1 MKRIITLFFVFTLF
15 LQAEAQ
21 MNIDHYMR
29 VGQTRTQIGNYTGA
43 IEYFNIVLKFKPHL
57 AEAYFY
63 RGIAKH
69 QLEDYRGAIQDYNT
83 AIEIKPFY
91 PQAYTNR
98 GMAYHNLKNFKKAIA
113 DYDRAL
119 EFDPDNENIYN
130 NRGIAKLSQK
140 NIDGAIEDYNQ
151 ALRVNPK
158 STYALMNRSNA
169 KIVSGDIKG
178 AIKDLN
184 EVVVIRP
191 HYAGAYLNRGLAR
204 FELEDYASALRDYD
218 QCINFDPKN
227 ALAFNN
233 RGIVKQKL
241 EDYAGAIMDYD
252 MAIQLNPEMA
262 SAYFNRAMAREIL
275 KLPGYQNDYHI
286 AAQLNPKFDI
296 ESRRVDA
303 EKQAFNQ
310 RYPISKQNQQN
321 QQNQNSNQGNQAAA
335 NQNSNANQG
344 NAAPANQNPVGTNQN
359 NQNQQNTQNQATA
372 QATNADKSEE
382 SDEAEESLF
391 GEDPKNNRDKRRT
404 NLMIEDSRELP
415 SDNEEVDDGRV
426 QNKNIA
432 IDLQPIFII
441 SAFEKNAVDYDRFQ
455 YFNAA
460 INEINEKNNYDPM
473 LSISN
478 KSNAGYNS
486 VFENFILFF
495 NEKIQIQQNSHN
507 YLNRGIFY
515 SLTGD
520 YNKSIEDLNRS
531 IKLNDKQ
538 GIAYFSRANCR
549 YKMLEEIE
557 LTAGANP
564 DITVKLGEKN
574 LENVGKNN
582 EPAALDYKQILD
594 DYEVTLFLNP
604 DFFFGLFN
612 RAFIKIRLG
621 EYKGAIE
628 DLNHGIELEPEF
640 AEAYFNRGL
649 TKIYMD
655 DLEGGAIDLSR
666 AGELGIYGAYN
677 IIKRYCN

>member
-1 MKRIITLFFVFTLF
+1 MFFLFSLI

-43 IEYFNIVLKFKPHL
+43 IEYFNIVLRFKPHL

-69 QLEDYRGAIQDYNT
+69 QLEDYRGAINDYNT
-83 AIEIKPFY
+83 AIDIKPFY
-91 PQAYTNR
+91 PQAYMNR
-98 GMAYHNLKNFKKAIA
+98 GMAYHNLKNYKKAIA
-113 DYDRAL
+113 DYNRAL

-130 NRGIAKLSQK
+130 NRGIAKLAQK
-140 NIDGAIEDYNQ
+140 NIEGAIEDYNQ

-184 EVVVIRP
+184 EVIIIRP
-191 HYAGAYLNRGLAR
+191 HYAAAYLNRGIAR
-204 FELEDYASALRDYD
+204 FELNDYASALRDYD
-218 QCINFDPKN
+218 QSINFDPKN

-233 RGIVKQKL
+233 RGIIKQKL
-241 EDYAGAIMDYD
+241 EDYRGAIMDYD
-252 MAIQLNPEMA
+252 MAIVLNPEMA
-262 SAYFNRAMAREIL
+262 SAYFNRAMAKEIL
-275 KLPGYQNDYHI
+275 KLPGYQNDYSI

-296 ESRRVDA
+296 ESQRIEA

-310 RYPISKQNQQN
+310 KYPLSNRNQQTSQNQQN
-321 QQNQNSNQGNQAAA
+321 NQGNPASA
-335 NQNSNANQG
+335 NQSAQDS
-344 NAAPANQNPVGTNQN
+344 TLN
-359 NQNQQNTQNQATA
+359 NQNQPNPATA
-372 QATNADKSEE
+372 QNNVSGDEESEE
-382 SDEAEESLF
+382 KEKSFFDDDEP
-391 GEDPKNNRDKRRT
+391 DNKRDKRRV

-415 SDNEEVDDGRV
+415 GDDEEVDDGLV
-426 QNKNIA
+426 QNRNIV

-455 YFNAA
+455 YYNSA
-460 INEINEKNNYDPM
+460 INEINEQNNYDP
-473 LSISN
+473 LFTISN
-478 KSNAGYNS
+478 KSNAGYRP

-495 NEKIQIQQNSHN
+495 NEKIRIQQSSHN

-520 YNKSIEDLNRS
+520 YNKSLDDLNRTIDMDS
-531 IKLNDKQ
+531 KQ
-538 GIAYFSRANCR
+538 GIAYFVRANCR

-557 LTAGANP
+557 ILAGLNNEMS
-564 DITVKLGEKN
+564 VKIGARN
-574 LENVGKNN
+574 LDNATKSD
-582 EPAALDYKQILD
+582 EPAALDYKLILE
-594 DYEVTLFLNP
+594 DYQTTLTLNP
-604 DFFFGLFN
+604 AFFFGYFN
-612 RAFIKIRLG
+612 RAFINIRLG
-621 EYKGAIE
+621 EYKTAIE
-628 DLNHGIELEPEF
+628 DLNHAIELEPEF

-655 DLEGGAIDLSR
+655 DLEGGALDLSR

>member
-1 MKRIITLFFVFTLF
+1 MKRIFILFLLHALF

-21 MNIDHYMR
+21 MNIDHYTR

-43 IEYFNIVLKFKPHL
+43 IEYFNIVLRFKPHL
-57 AEAYFY
+57 AEAYFF
-63 RGIAKH
+63 RGVAKH
-69 QLEDYRGAIQDYNT
+69 QLEDYRGAINDYNT
-83 AIEIKPFY
+83 AIDIKPYY

-98 GMAYHNLKNFKKAIA
+98 GMAYHNLKNFKRAIA
-113 DYDRAL
+113 DYDKAL

-140 NIDGAIEDYNQ
+140 NINGAIEDYNL
-151 ALRVNPK
+151 ALKVNPK

-169 KIVSGDIKG
+169 KIVNGDIRG

-184 EVVVIRP
+184 EVIVIRP
-191 HYAGAYLNRGLAR
+191 HFAGAYLNRGLAR

-218 QCINFDPKN
+218 QCIKFDPKS

-233 RGIVKQKL
+233 RGIVKHKL
-241 EDYAGAIMDYD
+241 EDYSGAIMDYD

-275 KLPGYQNDYHI
+275 KRPGFQNDYAI

-296 ESRRVDA
+296 ESRRIDA

-310 RYPISKQNQQN
+310 RYPLSKQNP
-321 QQNQNSNQGNQAAA
+321 QNQNTTQGGSAAP
-335 NQNSNANQG
+335 NP
-344 NAAPANQNPVGTNQN
+344 NAADSIQN
-359 NQNQQNTQNQATA
+359 NQNQQNAQNQAVA
-372 QATNADKSEE
+372 QNTNSDKGEE
-382 SDEAEESLF
+382 KEEAEESLF
-391 GEDPKNNRDKRRT
+391 DEDEPKNNRDKRRT

-415 SDNEEVDDGRV
+415 SDEGEVDDGRV
-426 QNKNIA
+426 QNKNVV

-455 YFNAA
+455 YYNAA
-460 INEINEKNNYDPM
+460 INEINERNNYDP
-473 LSISN
+473 LFSISN
-478 KSNAGYNS
+478 KSNAGYSN

-515 SLTGD
+515 SLTGN
-520 YNKSIEDLNRS
+520 YNKSLDDLNRS
-531 IKLNDKQ
+531 IEMNDKQ
-538 GIAYFSRANCR
+538 SIGYFVRANCR

-557 LTAGANP
+557 LLAGTSAEISVKIGERNP
-564 DITVKLGEKN
+564 GTN
-574 LENVGKNN
+574 AFSA
-582 EPAALDYKQILD
+582 EPAALDYKHILE
-594 DYEVTLFLNP
+594 DYEITLFLNP
-604 DFFFGLFN
+604 NFFFGHFN

-621 EYKGAIE
+621 EYKSAME
-628 DLNHGIELEPEF
+628 DLNRAIELEPEF

-655 DLEGGAIDLSR
+655 DPEGGALDLSR

-677 IIKRYCN
+677 VIKRYCN

>member
-1 MKRIITLFFVFTLF
+1 MKRIFILFLLHALF

-43 IEYFNIVLKFKPHL
+43 IEYFNIVLRFKPHL
-57 AEAYFY
+57 AEAYFF
-63 RGIAKH
+63 RGVAKH
-69 QLEDYRGAIQDYNT
+69 QLEDYRGAINDYNT
-83 AIEIKPFY
+83 AIDIKPYY

-98 GMAYHNLKNFKKAIA
+98 GMAYHNLKNFKRAIA
-113 DYDRAL
+113 DYDKAL

-140 NIDGAIEDYNQ
+140 NINGAIEDYNL
-151 ALRVNPK
+151 ALKVNPK

-169 KIVSGDIKG
+169 KIVNGDIRG

-184 EVVVIRP
+184 EVIVIRP
-191 HYAGAYLNRGLAR
+191 HFAGAYLNRGLAR

-218 QCINFDPKN
+218 QCIKFDPKS

-233 RGIVKQKL
+233 RGIVKHKL
-241 EDYAGAIMDYD
+241 EDYSGAIMDYD

-275 KLPGYQNDYHI
+275 KRPGFQNDYAI

-303 EKQAFNQ
+303 EKLAFNQ
-310 RYPISKQNQQN
+310 RYPLSKQNP
-321 QQNQNSNQGNQAAA
+321 QNQNTTQGGSAAP
-335 NQNSNANQG
+335 NQN
-344 NAAPANQNPVGTNQN
+344 AADSIQN
-359 NQNQQNTQNQATA
+359 NQNQQNAQNQAVA
-372 QATNADKSEE
+372 QNTNSDKGEE
-382 SDEAEESLF
+382 KEEAEESLF
-391 GEDPKNNRDKRRT
+391 DEDEPKNNRDKRRT

-415 SDNEEVDDGRV
+415 SDEGEVDDGRV
-426 QNKNIA
+426 QNKNVV

-455 YFNAA
+455 YYNAA
-460 INEINEKNNYDPM
+460 INEINERNNYDP
-473 LSISN
+473 LFSISN
-478 KSNAGYNS
+478 KSNAGYSN

-515 SLTGD
+515 SLTGN
-520 YNKSIEDLNRS
+520 YNKSLDDLNRS
-531 IKLNDKQ
+531 IEMNDKQ
-538 GIAYFSRANCR
+538 SIGYFVRANCR

-557 LTAGANP
+557 LLAGTSAEISVKIGERNP
-564 DITVKLGEKN
+564 GTN
-574 LENVGKNN
+574 AFSA
-582 EPAALDYKQILD
+582 EPAALDYKHILE
-594 DYEVTLFLNP
+594 DYEITLFLNP
-604 DFFFGLFN
+604 NFFFGYFN

-621 EYKGAIE
+621 EYKSAME
-628 DLNHGIELEPEF
+628 DLNRAIELEPEF

-655 DLEGGAIDLSR
+655 DPEGGALDLSR

-677 IIKRYCN
+677 VIKRYCN

>member
-1 MKRIITLFFVFTLF
+1 M
-15 LQAEAQ
+15 QAGAQ

-43 IEYFNIVLKFKPHL
+43 IEYFNIVLRFKPHL

-69 QLEDYRGAIQDYNT
+69 QLEDYRGAIKDYNT
-83 AIEIKPFY
+83 AIDIKPYY
-91 PQAYTNR
+91 PQAYMYR
-98 GMAYHNLKNFKKAIA
+98 GMAYHNLKNYKRAIA
-113 DYDRAL
+113 DYDKAL
-119 EFDPDNENIYN
+119 EFDPDNDNIYN

-140 NIDGAIEDYNQ
+140 NIQGAIDDYNL
-151 ALRVNPK
+151 ALKANPK

-169 KIVSGDIKG
+169 KIVSGDIRG

-184 EVVVIRP
+184 EVIMIRP

-218 QCINFDPKN
+218 QCISFDPKN

-233 RGIVKQKL
+233 RGIVKHKL
-241 EDYAGAIMDYD
+241 EDYAGAIIDYD
-252 MAIQLNPEMA
+252 MAIQINPEMA

-275 KLPGYQNDYHI
+275 KLPGYQNDYRI

-296 ESRRVDA
+296 ESRKVDA
-303 EKQAFNQ
+303 EKLAQNQ
-310 RYPISKQNQQN
+310 QSKQNQQN
-321 QQNQNSNQGNQAAA
+321 QSNQSNAQNQS
-335 NQNSNANQG
+335 ANQG
-344 NAAPANQNPVGTNQN
+344 GSANPNPNAATSNQN
-359 NQNQQNTQNQATA
+359 NQSQQNQSNQATA
-372 QATNADKSEE
+372 QTSDADKEKE
-382 SDEAEESLF
+382 DGAVESLF
-391 GEDPKNNRDKRRT
+391 DDEPKNNRDRRRT

-415 SDNEEVDDGRV
+415 TDDDTEVDDGMV
-426 QNKNIA
+426 QNKNIV

-455 YFNAA
+455 YYNAA
-460 INEINEKNNYDPM
+460 INDINERNNYDPL

-478 KSNAGYNS
+478 KSNAGYKG

-495 NEKIQIQQNSHN
+495 NEKIKIQKSSHN

-520 YNKSIEDLNRS
+520 YNKSLEDLNHS
-531 IKLNDKQ
+531 IELDDKQ

-557 LTAGANP
+557 LLAGTNT
-564 DITVKLGEKN
+564 DISVKLGEKN
-574 LENVGKNN
+574 FDNPAKNN
-582 EPAALDYKQILD
+582 EPAALDYKLILD
-594 DYEVTLFLNP
+594 DYEATLFINP
-604 DFFFGLFN
+604 GFFFGYFN
-612 RAFIKIRLG
+612 RAFVKIRLG
-621 EYKGAIE
+621 EYKSAIE
-628 DLNHGIELEPEF
+628 DLNRAIELEPEF

-655 DLEGGAIDLSR
+655 DLEGGALDLSR